1 MGKNLKR
8 LDNHLSRKHKGMTR
22 AMNDRQP
29 LNLQEKTHIT
39 CLLPHCGKDVLHL
52 SHHLRNKH
60 SNMSVNEY
68 KTVVGKGQ
76 KSSNSVIVTATPR
89 EERDE
94 TKFKEANAKNERK
107 PERNKKEER
116 IEAEDSEVL
125 ASDSDQEGSSAGYKE
140 RGDRE
145 REEKIAESDT
155 SDTEVNSQF
164 DMDLQDGYTDEMLR
178 YLVHNTTPDGVRF
191 FLAALRSGT
200 TVVQFSRSRLCRD
213 ALGERDLPMLQCI
226 YRQYLTSYYRLQKY
240 YPYPENDMIHSC
252 AACDATERGKCS
264 CPILPKSFYVFCRQK
279 CSGDWHCAKCVNF
292 DRGPSHACF
301 DFFHCEICHDRYVTS
316 TKLQP

>member
-1 MGKNLKR
+1 M
-8 LDNHLSRKHKGMTR
+8 
-22 AMNDRQP
+22 
-29 LNLQEKTHIT
+29 
-39 CLLPHCGKDVLHL
+39 
-52 SHHLRNKH
+52 
-60 SNMSVNEY
+60 
-68 KTVVGKGQ
+68 Q
-76 KSSNSVIVTATPR
+76 KSSNSVIVTVTPR

-94 TKFKEANAKNERK
+94 TKFKEADAKNERK

-145 REEKIAESDT
+145 RKEKIAESDT
-155 SDTEVNSQF
+155 SDTEEVNSQF
-164 DMDLQDGYTDEMLR
+164 DMDLQDGYTDEMLC

-200 TVVQFSRSRLCRD
+200 TVVQFSWSRLCRD

>member
-1 MGKNLKR
+1 
-8 LDNHLSRKHKGMTR
+8 
-22 AMNDRQP
+22 MNDRQP
-29 LNLQEKTHIT
+29 LNLQEKMHIT
-39 CLLPHCGKDVLHL
+39 YLLPHCGKDTLHL
-52 SHHLRNKH
+52 SRHLRNKH

-145 REEKIAESDT
+145 RKEKIAESDT
-155 SDTEVNSQF
+155 SDTEEVNSQF
-164 DMDLQDGYTDEMLR
+164 DMDLQDGYSDEMLC
-178 YLVHNTTPDGVRF
+178 YLVHNTTPDGVCF

-200 TVVQFSRSRLCRD
+200 TVVQFSWSRLCRD

-226 YRQYLTSYYRLQKY
+226 YRHRQYLTSY
-240 YPYPENDMIHSC
+240 
-252 AACDATERGKCS
+252 
-264 CPILPKSFYVFCRQK
+264 
-279 CSGDWHCAKCVNF
+279 
-292 DRGPSHACF
+292 
-301 DFFHCEICHDRYVTS
+301 
-316 TKLQP
+316 

>member
-1 MGKNLKR
+1 M
-8 LDNHLSRKHKGMTR
+8 
-22 AMNDRQP
+22 
-29 LNLQEKTHIT
+29 
-39 CLLPHCGKDVLHL
+39 
-52 SHHLRNKH
+52 
-60 SNMSVNEY
+60 
-68 KTVVGKGQ
+68 Q

-94 TKFKEANAKNERK
+94 TKFKEADAKNERK

-145 REEKIAESDT
+145 RKEKIAESDT
-155 SDTEVNSQF
+155 SDTEEVNSQF

-213 ALGERDLPMLQCI
+213 VLGERDLPMLQCI
-226 YRQYLTSYYRLQKY
+226 YRHRQYLTSYYRLQKY